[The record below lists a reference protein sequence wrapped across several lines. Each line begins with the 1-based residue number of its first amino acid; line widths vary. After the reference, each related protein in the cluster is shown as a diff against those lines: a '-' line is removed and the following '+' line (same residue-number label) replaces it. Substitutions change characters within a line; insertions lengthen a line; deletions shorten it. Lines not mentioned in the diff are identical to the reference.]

1 MAEKLVRTSYVDVTG
16 QPRQGTTAVRES
28 RVDIERYV
36 RPLVGAHASTLH
48 QWGICSG
55 LGVSAMVGSASVRV
69 ATGVAVDAEGRH
81 ISLAAGGSAK
91 LEDQTLVSVVDIGV
105 VLPTA
110 GLSGPLVVTVAWAET
125 FDKAGFQA
133 NQAFLMMETPLL
145 RIQRADVVAD
155 TGAEVVLAHLQVDG
169 TGKVTALT
177 AQRRR
182 TAAIAVDR
190 VEFRAPSVTTTA
202 GVTSVDHRVTAVVA
216 VRPDGALTASTK
228 FHAPQGVQLGDAVG
242 LSAQSG
248 ALAVSGQLNVPN
260 GLVAKDSAGVDA
272 VLGESATRRGV
283 FGLSHAEFH
292 PGVLGVNDSPG
303 AQPGPGVWGKS
314 SAAGVLG
321 ESDDWFGVFGTS
333 PNGTGA
339 GADGATGFSGIGRKW
354 IGVYGETHAPAGV
367 GSAGVW
373 GDGLTTGDGVKGVAR
388 GTGKAAVA
396 AFHLGGGTAVF
407 AEGRPAGVF
416 NGNVEVRGKLTKTS
430 LNFKIDH
437 PVDPANRYLSHAA
450 VESDEM
456 KNVYDGV
463 AVLDAAGA
471 AVVEL
476 PSWFE
481 ALNTEFRYQLTAIGA
496 AAPNLHVAEEVSGG
510 SFAIA
515 GGPAGAKVCWL
526 LTGIRHDAYARANPL
541 QVETEKEGYE
551 RGNYLHPD
559 AHGEPSER
567 AVPFEVSTRTRAD
580 LPGEG

>member
-1 MAEKLVRTSYVDVTG
+1 MPLPCTS
-16 QPRQGTTAVRES
+16 
-28 RVDIERYV
+28 
-36 RPLVGAHASTLH
+36 GA
-48 QWGICSG
+48 ICTG
-55 LGVSAMVGSASVRV
+55 LGVSAMVGQASVRV
-69 ATGVAVDAEGRH
+69 ATGVAVDADGRH

-110 GLSGPLVVTVAWAET
+110 GLSGPLVVTIAWAET

-133 NQAFLMMETPLL
+133 NQTFLMMETPLL
-145 RIQRADVVAD
+145 RIQRADAVAD
-155 TGAEVVLAHLQVDG
+155 SGAEVVLAHLQVDG
-169 TGKVTALT
+169 TGKVTALS

-182 TAAIAVDR
+182 TAAIAVER

-202 GVTSVDHRVTAVVA
+202 GVTSVDHRVTAAVS

-228 FHAPQGVQLGDAVG
+228 FHVPQGIQLSDAVG

-248 ALAVSGQLNVPN
+248 VLAVSGPLNVPN
-260 GLVAKDSAGVDA
+260 GLMVRDSAGVGA
-272 VLGESATRRGV
+272 VQAESAALRGV
-283 FGLSHAEFH
+283 FGLSHAAFH
-292 PGVLGVNDSPG
+292 PGVLGVNDNSG
-303 AQPGPGVWGKS
+303 NQAGPGVWGKS
-314 SAAGVLG
+314 RAAGVMG
-321 ESDDWFGVFGTS
+321 ESETWFGVFGTS

-339 GADGATGFSGIGRKW
+339 GADGATGFSGVGRKW
-354 IGVYGETHAPAGV
+354 IGVYGETHAPANV

-373 GDGLTTGDGVKGVAR
+373 GDGLTTGDGVKGVAK
-388 GTGKAAVA
+388 GAGKAAVA
-396 AFHLGGGTAVF
+396 AFHLGGGPAVF
-407 AEGRPAGVF
+407 AQGMPAGVF
-416 NGNVEVRGKLTKTS
+416 NGDVEVRGRLTKS
-430 LNFKIDH
+430 LLNFKIDH
-437 PVDPANRYLSHAA
+437 PVDPANRYLSHSA

-463 AVLDAAGA
+463 VVLDDAGA

-481 ALNTEFRYQLTAIGA
+481 ALNTEFRYQLTAVGA

-510 SFAIA
+510 RFSVA
-515 GGPAGAKVCWL
+515 GGPARAKVCWL
-526 LTGIRHDAYARANPL
+526 LTGVRHDAYARANPL

-559 AHGEPSER
+559 AHGEPGER
-567 AVPFEVSTRTRAD
+567 AIPFEVSTQTRAD